1 MPSSKYATRGLSIFV
16 LKEHQVIMQVL
27 RKRITTFSGV
37 LRKFGDNFVC
47 NSKSEDCMWGKW
59 KECPNFFQQVR
70 ANVIFV
76 DPAETEVAVGRVK
89 SRSGDKIQER
99 KH

>member
-1 MPSSKYATRGLSIFV
+1 MSCHRLNSAS
-16 LKEHQVIMQVL
+16 
-27 RKRITTFSGV
+27 KRITTFSGV
-37 LRKFGDNFVC
+37 LGKFGDNFAC
-47 NSKSEDCMWGKW
+47 NSKSEDCMLRKC

-70 ANVIFV
+70 ANAIFV
-76 DPAETEVAVGRVK
+76 DPAEKEVSVGK